1 MSDTTILIR
10 GMPSE
15 LKQWLADEA
24 SRNARS
30 TSEEAV
36 CLLKTARALRESA
49 PRRARNPQ
57 AIARI
62 LKDLQGLPVLDARSM
77 NAALYDEKG
86 MPG

>member
-1 MSDTTILIR
+1 MSDTTMLIR

-15 LKQWLADEA
+15 LKRWLVDEA

-30 TSEEAV
+30 TSEEAI
-36 CLLKTARALRESA
+36 CLLEGVRAVRES

-57 AIARI
+57 TIARI

-77 NAALYDEKG
+77 DAALYDEKG
-86 MPG
+86 MPT